1 MERSEVCG
9 GGGDEDE
16 GKAFVLRFGVLL
28 AFWEVESG
36 EDRGTAAVEEVEGSV
51 GDGWVAWAE
60 ESVADGVAQDSAF
73 CVDSVHSD
81 GDVGGEDVEN
91 GARRDR
97 FDMRQD
103 GGNGGA
109 ERYFLY
115 EGICVKGGK
124 RGERNGR

>member
-51 GDGWVAWAE
+51 GDGDDGAHRGWDVLLGRLARGAGGIVA
-60 ESVADGVAQDSAF
+60 VGR
-73 CVDSVHSD
+73 
-81 GDVGGEDVEN
+81 VGGGVES
-91 GARRDR
+91 
-97 FDMRQD
+97 
-103 GGNGGA
+103 
-109 ERYFLY
+109 
-115 EGICVKGGK
+115 
-124 RGERNGR
+124 